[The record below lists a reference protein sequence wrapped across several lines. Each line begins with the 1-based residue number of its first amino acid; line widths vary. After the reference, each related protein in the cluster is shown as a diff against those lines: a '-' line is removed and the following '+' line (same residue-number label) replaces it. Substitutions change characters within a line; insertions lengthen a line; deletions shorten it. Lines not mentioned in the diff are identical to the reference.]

1 MRVRKPRQ
9 IDEYLEGLADF
20 LNTAHGGVT
29 DKEWRSFLKRIEKN
43 DSMGSYF
50 HSYVVDS
57 MKSKKSRHVDRV
69 PLQKAKDIRAEMHYD
84 ALAYLH
90 SNQKLYADWP
100 YAGLVGCLN
109 ELELKTKYQCQP
121 EKRYGK
127 PLPHQ
132 AILHSNDKRRWIAR
146 VWPEATTTKELLYTI
161 LAAALVD
168 GTLNRLQV
176 CRECKKYI
184 AVKQGN
190 RRFCPGTSCKDD
202 YFNRE
207 KAQDPT
213 FKQAARQ
220 KRKPLKAS

>member
-20 LNTAHGGVT
+20 LNTAQGNVT
-29 DKEWRSFLKRIEKN
+29 EKEWRSFLKRIEKN

-50 HSYVVDS
+50 HSYRVDS
-57 MKSKKSRHVDRV
+57 MKSKKVRHVDRV
-69 PLQKAKDIRAEMHYD
+69 TLQEAKDIRSEMHYD

-90 SNQKLYADWP
+90 SDKAIYADWP

-109 ELELKTKYQCQP
+109 ELKLETQYQCQP

-127 PLPHQ
+127 RLPHQ
-132 AILHSNDKRRWIAR
+132 PVLRDNDKRRWIAR
-146 VWPEATTTKELLYTI
+146 VWPKATTTKELLYTI
-161 LAAALVD
+161 LAGALVG

-176 CRECKKYI
+176 CRGCGQYI

-202 YFNRE
+202 YFNRQ
-207 KAQDPT
+207 KAQDPE
-213 FKQAARQ
+213 FKKAARI
-220 KRKPLKAS
+220 KRRVVV